1 MSNKKNLVGM
11 TLAELQ
17 QVTVEV
23 GMPMFAAKQMADW
36 LYVKQVSS
44 IDQMTNISLKLRERL
59 AESYE
64 IGLSAPEHKA
74 ASADGTVK
82 PGGLQDGLRVLHDR
96 PSALYRQPY
105 RG

>member
-1 MSNKKNLVGM
+1 M

-17 QVTVEV
+17 QVAVEV

-36 LYVKQVSS
+36 LYVKQVCS

-59 AESYE
+59 SESYE
-64 IGLSAPEHKA
+64 IMLSAPEHKA

-82 PGGLQDGLRVLHDR
+82 YLFPVQDGHYVEAVYIPDT
-96 PSALYRQPY
+96 A
-105 RG
+105 